1 MEALQLPPTIGEK
14 TRGEM
19 KKLTVLGLLI
29 AMVGAVS
36 GCVIAPVAAPPGP
49 PVGVMVP
56 PGVVYVGPTYAIP
69 GSDYIWAYHPAFGW
83 GWRHP
88 AYGWHR
94 GWR

>member
-1 MEALQLPPTIGEK
+1 M
-14 TRGEM
+14 M
-19 KKLTVLGLLI
+19 KKLTVLGLLV

-36 GCVIAPVAAPPGP
+36 GCVIAPVAPPPGP
-49 PVGVMVP
+49 PMGVVLP
-56 PGVVYVGPTYAIP
+56 PSVVYVEPTYAIP
-69 GSDYIWAYHPAFGW
+69 GPGYVWAYHPGFGW